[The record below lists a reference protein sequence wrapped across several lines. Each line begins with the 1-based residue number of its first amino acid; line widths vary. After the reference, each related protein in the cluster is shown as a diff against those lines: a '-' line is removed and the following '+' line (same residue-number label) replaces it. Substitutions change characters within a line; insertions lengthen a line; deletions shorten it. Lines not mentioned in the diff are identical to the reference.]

1 MKKVLIA
8 GLFLGVSGCS
18 FAPTYTRPDLPTA
31 AQYREKTAEEGHWVP
46 FKPTAETA
54 RTWWKAF
61 HDPVLDDLEHSGL
74 VANQNLLAALAR
86 LDQGRSLAREQWA
99 NLWPVI
105 GASATHQKTKIS
117 EHTMIFPVQNY
128 PAFQTNQ
135 VQLDLNY
142 ELDIWGAL
150 RNAAHAADAQARA
163 SADDLATLALSTEAE
178 IALDYESLR
187 ALDVELSETE
197 KLVNSWADNRTLT
210 AVLVTGAEAAT
221 PDQAQADLNWQVAR
235 QQLNELRL
243 QRERM
248 EHALALLVGSN
259 PEEFHIAPVA
269 AELPTPLHP
278 VPGMPSILL
287 ERRPDVVS
295 AEEKVK
301 AANANIGVA
310 KAAWFP
316 VFNLTAYSGYGNTGY
331 GPLMVAPNR
340 LWSFGPT
347 LSLPL
352 FNGGQ
357 IAAANDLARAQWE
370 ESVANYRNTVLEAW
384 REVEDQLAA
393 LRELEEEAEAAR
405 GASKAAQ
412 LALEQARLRFEG
424 GLANRFDVLQ
434 AERTAA
440 LALTGATQLRL
451 RALASSIV
459 LVKAL
464 GGGWSDSDSSDAAK
478 PHSPAGAPS

>member
-1 MKKVLIA
+1 MKKVLML
-8 GLFLGVSGCS
+8 GLVLVGVSGCS
-18 FAPTYTRPDLPTA
+18 FAPSYTRPDLPTA
-31 AQYREKTAEEGHWVP
+31 SQYHEKMTEEDGHWVP
-46 FKPTAETA
+46 FKATKVSQ
-54 RTWWKAF
+54 TWWKAF
-61 HDPVLDDLEHSGL
+61 HDPVLDDLERSGL

-99 NLWPVI
+99 NLWPTT
-105 GASATHQKTKIS
+105 GASATHQLTKIS

-142 ELDIWGAL
+142 ELDLWGAL

-187 ALDVELSETE
+187 ALDTELFETE
-197 KLVNSWADNRTLT
+197 RLVRSWADNRTLT
-210 AVLVTGAEAAT
+210 AVLVAGAEAAV
-221 PDQAQADLNWQVAR
+221 PDQAQADLNWQMAR

-243 QRERM
+243 QRQQM

-259 PEEFHIAPVA
+259 PEEFHIAPVSD
-269 AELPTPLHP
+269 ELPPPLHP
-278 VPGMPSILL
+278 VPGMPSVLL

-316 VFNLTAYSGYGNTGY
+316 VFNLTGYTGYGNTGY
-331 GPLMVAPNR
+331 GPLLVAPNR

-352 FNGGQ
+352 FNVGQ

-370 ESVANYRNTVLEAW
+370 ESVANYRNTVLGAW

-393 LRELEEEAEAAR
+393 LRELEAEADAAR
-405 GASKAAQ
+405 GASAAAQ
-412 LALEQARLRFEG
+412 QALEQARLRFEG
-424 GLANRFDVLQ
+424 GLTNRFEVLQ
-434 AERTAA
+434 AERAAA
-440 LALTGATQLRL
+440 LTLTGATQLRL

-464 GGGWSDSDSSDAAK
+464 GGGWSDSPDSAK
-478 PHSPAGAPS
+478 SPASVGAHS